1 MTANKVA
8 RTVHDALARTARQ
21 QFGAGRILPLGVP
34 ADGSWITERAAAD
47 ALRPAVALL
56 TGVRVGAL
64 RLSVADP
71 GSAPQPA
78 VPAPPSALPPG
89 PLRITADFAATADR
103 PLPATAAR
111 LRTALLDAAERELG
125 LLVAAVDLRA
135 DGLLEPDE
143 PDEPHEPDEPDE
155 PHGPDEASRAGQTEG
170 AGPAAPGTAAAPPD
184 TADTP
189 GSADARTGATRE
201 GPHGPHG
208 PDEASRAGQ
217 TEAAGPAAPGT
228 TAAPP
233 DTADTP
239 GPAADGRTG
248 ATREGPDALA
258 AAALAVPGVARLA
271 AALGAPSR
279 PVRLDDGHA
288 LLQLATAAGHRPL
301 DVARAVRAAVV
312 AVEPGPETV
321 AVLVTAVARG

>member
-1 MTANKVA
+1 MSTNKVA

-21 QFGAGRILPLGVP
+21 QFGTGRILPLGGP

-47 ALRPAVALL
+47 ALRAAVALL
-56 TGVRVGAL
+56 AGVRVGAL

-71 GSAPQPA
+71 GSAPRPA

-143 PDEPHEPDEPDE
+143 QDEPHEPGE
-155 PHGPDEASRAGQTEG
+155 PHGPDEASRAGQ
-170 AGPAAPGTAAAPPD
+170 P
-184 TADTP
+184 
-189 GSADARTGATRE
+189 
-201 GPHGPHG
+201 
-208 PDEASRAGQ
+208 
-217 TEAAGPAAPGT
+217 EAAGPAAPGT

-258 AAALAVPGVARLA
+258 AAALAAPGVARLA

-279 PVRLDDGHA
+279 PVRLADGHA

>member
-1 MTANKVA
+1 MSTNKVA

-21 QFGAGRILPLGVP
+21 QFGTGRILPLGGP

-47 ALRPAVALL
+47 ALRAAVALL
-56 TGVRVGAL
+56 AGVRVGAL

-71 GSAPQPA
+71 GSAPRPA

-143 PDEPHEPDEPDE
+143 QDEPHEPGE
-155 PHGPDEASRAGQTEG
+155 PHGPDEASRAGQPEA
-170 AGPAAPGTAAAPPD
+170 AGPAAPGTTAAPPD

-189 GSADARTGATRE
+189 GPAADGRTGATRE
-201 GPHGPHG
+201 GPHEPHG

-217 TEAAGPAAPGT
+217 PEAAGPAAPGT

-258 AAALAVPGVARLA
+258 AAALAAPGVARLA

-279 PVRLDDGHA
+279 PVRLADGHA

>member
-1 MTANKVA
+1 MTANQVA

-21 QFGAGRILPLGVP
+21 QFGTGRILPLGGP

-47 ALRPAVALL
+47 ALLAAVALL
-56 TGVRVGAL
+56 AGVRVGAL

-71 GSAPQPA
+71 GGAPRPA

-111 LRTALLDAAERELG
+111 LRTALLNAAERELG

-143 PDEPHEPDEPDE
+143 PDEPHEPDEPD
-155 PHGPDEASRAGQTEG
+155 GPDEAGRAGRAEG

-189 GSADARTGATRE
+189 GSADA
-201 GPHGPHG
+201 
-208 PDEASRAGQ
+208 
-217 TEAAGPAAPGT
+217 
-228 TAAPP
+228 
-233 DTADTP
+233 
-239 GPAADGRTG
+239 RTG

-279 PVRLDDGHA
+279 PVRLADGHA

-301 DVARAVRAAVV
+301 DVARAVRAAVA

-321 AVLVTAVARG
+321 AVLVTAVARD